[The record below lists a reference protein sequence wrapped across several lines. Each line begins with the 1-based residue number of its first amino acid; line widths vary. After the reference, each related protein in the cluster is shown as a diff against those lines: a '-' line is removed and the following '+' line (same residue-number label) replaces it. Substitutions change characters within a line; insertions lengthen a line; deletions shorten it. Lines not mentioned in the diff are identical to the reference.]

1 MSYSYLI
8 DSCLMK
14 TSRRKFIRQSASAAS
29 LSLPG
34 LSAITGH
41 PAPLKSSVIDLAKD
55 ADLQM
60 GLAYFFGFEPQKM
73 KLSAQMGVLGA
84 VAPASPGMVGM
95 KTANAWDYDVLKAI
109 QDRFAAD
116 GLRLQV
122 IESPTPLDKAK
133 LGLPGKDEEIEH
145 FITFM
150 KNLSKLG
157 VDTVCY
163 NWMPVV
169 NWSRTNLAKPSRGGA
184 LVSSFNYEEA
194 KSQPVTS
201 FGEFS
206 AETMWKN
213 LAYFLKAV
221 VPEAEKAGIKLA
233 LHPDD
238 PPVDTLRGIARIL
251 TSADAF
257 KRVLALYPSP
267 NNGITMCQGS
277 FATMGEDISTVVKYF
292 GERNKIFFVHFRDI
306 RGNRLNF
313 EETFYDDGQN
323 DMYKAMKSYYDIGYK
338 GPIRPDHVPTMAG
351 DSNDHQGYSLLGS
364 LHAVGYMQGLMEAI
378 RKSRT

>member
-1 MSYSYLI
+1 MEN
-8 DSCLMK
+8 
-14 TSRRKFIRQSASAAS
+14 SRRNFIKQSASVATLSVGGFSPLAAKS
-29 LSLPG
+29 HQ
-34 LSAITGH
+34 ARTVN
-41 PAPLKSSVIDLAKD
+41 ALKE
-55 ADLQM
+55 ADLQLC
-60 GLAYFFGFEPQKM
+60 LAYFFGFEPQKM
-73 KLSAQMGVLGA
+73 KLSTQMGVRGA
-84 VAPASPGMVGM
+84 VSPASPGMVGM
-95 KTANAWDYDVLKAI
+95 NGAKAWDYDVLKAI
-109 QDRFAAD
+109 QDRFASE
-116 GLRLQV
+116 GLTLQV

-133 LGLPGKDEEIEH
+133 LGLDGKDEEIEH

-163 NWMPVV
+163 NWMPVI
-169 NWSRTNLAKPSRGGA
+169 NWSRTDLAKPSRGGA
-184 LVSSFNYEEA
+184 LVSSFTYEAA
-194 KSQPVTS
+194 KNQPLTS

-213 LAYFLKAV
+213 LDYFLKAV
-221 VPEAEKAGIKLA
+221 VPEAEKTGIKLA

-238 PPVDTLRGIARIL
+238 PPVDKLRGISRIM

-257 KRVLALYPSP
+257 KRMLALYPSP

-277 FATMGEDISTVVKYF
+277 FATMGEDIPTVVKYF

-306 RGNRLNF
+306 RGTKLDF
-313 EETFYDDGQN
+313 VETFYDDGQN
-323 DMYKAMKSYYDIGYK
+323 DMYKAMQSYYDIGYK

-378 RKSRT
+378 RKQRM

>member
-1 MSYSYLI
+1 MAS
-8 DSCLMK
+8 
-14 TSRRKFIRQSASAAS
+14 SRRNFLKTSASAAS
-29 LSLPG
+29 LSLSG
-34 LSAITGH
+34 LHTSGG
-41 PAPLKSSVIDLAKD
+41 SVDKQSVALAKD

-60 GLAYFFGFEPQKM
+60 CLAYFFGFEAQKM

-95 KTANAWDYDVLKAI
+95 KGANAWDYDILKAI
-109 QDRFAAD
+109 KDRFASE
-116 GLRLQV
+116 GLTLRV

-133 LGLPGKDEEIEH
+133 LGLDGKDEEIEH

-163 NWMPVV
+163 NWMPVL
-169 NWSRTNLAKPSRGGA
+169 NWSRTKMDKPSRGGA
-184 LVSSFNYEEA
+184 LVSSFSYEEA
-194 KSQPVTS
+194 KSQPLTPY
-201 FGEFS
+201 GEFS
-206 AETMWKN
+206 QETMWKN
-213 LAYFLKAV
+213 LEYFLKAV
-221 VPEAEKAGIKLA
+221 VPEAEKASIKLA

-238 PPVDTLRGIARIL
+238 PPVDKLRGISRIL

-257 KRVLALYPSP
+257 KRMLALYPSP

-277 FATMGEDISTVVKYF
+277 FATMGEDIPTVVNYF
-292 GERNKIFFVHFRDI
+292 GKRDKIFFVHFRDI
-306 RGNRLNF
+306 RGNKLNF

-323 DMYKAMKSYYDIGYK
+323 DMYKAMKAYYDIGYK

-378 RKSRT
+378 KKSRT